1 LKIIIIYK
9 PLIHLPMKYKILL
22 PAIIICGSLMAQ
34 SGTTGIFRF
43 STDIGNPV
51 IKGSSLYDPADQS
64 YTLKGSGYNIWFGR
78 DEFHYTYNKIKGD
91 FILTAEFQFTG
102 EGKNAHRK
110 TGWMVRADE
119 SDNSQHISAALHGDG
134 LTVLQWRL
142 LKGAFMRDPEDE
154 IFAPKSNYRIIRLER
169 EGNKFTMLAAHP
181 GEPLQVIGFKIME
194 NMPEEVMAGLFV
206 CSHDSSVM
214 EEVKV
219 WNVRID
225 KPVPDNY
232 QPAKEGYPG
241 CRLEIMNVFEGK
253 RKVIYEKQG
262 RFEAPNWMPDGK
274 KLLFN
279 MDGYL
284 WTIPVEGG
292 EPEKLNTGFADRN
305 NNDHGISFNGKLLAI
320 SHQRQGMTGGGSTVY
335 VLPLTGG
342 TPEMVTEKT
351 PSYWHG
357 WSPDNKEV
365 VYVAMR
371 EGSNTYNIYRKP
383 IRGGEEVALTATKP
397 GEHVDG
403 SEYSPDGKYIYY
415 NGSASG
421 TMQIWRMKP
430 DGSQKEQITF
440 DEYNDWFPHISPDGK
455 WIVFLSYPPEV
466 APNSHPS
473 YKRVMLRIMPAT
485 GGAPRVIAWLYGGQ
499 GTINVPSWSPDS
511 KSIAFVSNSGIK

>member
-1 LKIIIIYK
+1 
-9 PLIHLPMKYKILL
+9 MKYRTLL
-22 PAIIICGSLMAQ
+22 PAILICGSLMAQ
-34 SGTTGIFRF
+34 TGKTGIFRF
-43 STDIGNPV
+43 SADIGNPA
-51 IKGSSLYDPADQS
+51 IKGLSLYDPADQS
-64 YTLKGSGYNIWFGR
+64 YTLKGSGYNIWLGR

-110 TGWMVRADE
+110 TGWMVRSDE
-119 SDNSQHISAALHGDG
+119 SDNSPHISAVLHGDG

-154 IFAPKSNYRIIRLER
+154 IFSPKSNYRIIRLER
-169 EGNKFTMLAAHP
+169 EGNKFTMLAAHA
-181 GEPLQVIGFKIME
+181 GEPFQVIGVKIME
-194 NMPEEVMAGLFV
+194 NMPEEVMAGLFI
-206 CSHDSSVM
+206 CSHDTAVA
-214 EEVKV
+214 EEARV

-232 QPAKEGYPG
+232 QAAKEGYPG
-241 CRLEIMNVFEGK
+241 CRLEIMNVSDGR
-253 RKVIYEKQG
+253 RKVIYEKDG

-274 KLLFN
+274 RLLFN

-284 WTIPVEGG
+284 WTIPIEGG
-292 EPEKLNTGFADRN
+292 EPEKVNTGFADRN

-320 SHQRQGMTGGGSTVY
+320 SHQRQGMPGGGSTVY
-335 VLPLTGG
+335 VVPLTGG

-383 IRGGEEVALTATKP
+383 IRGGEEIALTATKP

-403 SEYSPDGKYIYY
+403 CEYSPDGKYIYY

-455 WIVFLSYPPEV
+455 WILFLSYPPEV
-466 APNSHPS
+466 TPNSHPS
-473 YKRVMLRIMPAT
+473 YKRVMLRIMPAS
-485 GGAPRVIAWLYGGQ
+485 GGAPKVIAWLYGGQ

-511 KSIAFVSNSGIK
+511 KNIAFVSNSGIK